1 MFDDVAT
8 LGQLSRLTTNKQNHL
23 FPRVEKFNSREA
35 IDVKYGFPY
44 LMSIEV
50 MNFAKSGLSK
60 CTLTLRFELH
70 CLKEEIQ
77 FFSTSVSS
85 RSSFT
90 FCADSREIFLKNLD
104 KKTIVEFRYALQY
117 TIGLSPGT

>member
-1 MFDDVAT
+1 MIRPHWDN
-8 LGQLSRLTTNKQNHL
+8 LPGNKQTNKQNHL
-23 FPRVEKFNSREA
+23 FPWVEKLNSREA

-60 CTLTLRFELH
+60 MHLCSQIWLH

-90 FCADSREIFLKNLD
+90 FCADSREIFLKNRD
-104 KKTIVEFRYALQY
+104 KKTIVEFRYALQD
-117 TIGLSPGT
+117 TIGLSLGT